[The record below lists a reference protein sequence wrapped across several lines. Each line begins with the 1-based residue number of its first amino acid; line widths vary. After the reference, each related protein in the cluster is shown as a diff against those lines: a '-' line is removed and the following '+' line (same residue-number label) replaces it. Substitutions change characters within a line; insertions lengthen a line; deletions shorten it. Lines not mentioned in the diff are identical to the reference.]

1 MGSSKKRGRGEIDEE
16 EWDWER
22 EVEEW
27 DNERS
32 RVKEAVEEWEEEVE
46 REGRYECE
54 GESAN
59 VTDEEWL
66 QRVAD
71 AAEIE
76 HAVGCPEGD
85 NGGEQDSNVLSA
97 TPLLRRNM
105 WLPLCVVARRCSLLT
120 FCSISRCKSRGRC
133 HFTLTLNRPLIW
145 LLTQSLSR
153 KPNTS
158 YVMLT
163 TSEIK

>member
-1 MGSSKKRGRGEIDEE
+1 M
-16 EWDWER
+16 
-22 EVEEW
+22 EEW

-32 RVKEAVEEWEEEVE
+32 RVEEVVEEWEEEVE

-71 AAEIE
+71 VAEIE

-85 NGGEQDSNVLSA
+85 NGGERAWRGWVSGVRTGDVDDSDVDALVMG
-97 TPLLRRNM
+97 RRRR
-105 WLPLCVVARRCSLLT
+105 VVTVVQWHAAARARMVIAL
-120 FCSISRCKSRGRC
+120 G
-133 HFTLTLNRPLIW
+133 W
-145 LLTQSLSR
+145 
-153 KPNTS
+153 
-158 YVMLT
+158 VMHDRMARVSDWGVT
-163 TSEIK
+163 